1 MQRGTRL
8 IWMAVSLLA
17 VADLLLCRHLQLRFY
32 HWMPLASACAVVTA
46 IGLFYHLTGRS
57 AVLARAAYWTLLWLL
72 FVNAGTVLIYVA
84 AACGGTAHDST
95 LAAADA
101 ALGFDW
107 RGWYDFLAPHRGLR
121 FALWLAYSSLF
132 PQILLSIFWF
142 SSTGADD
149 TNYELLL
156 TNIVS
161 LLATTAIFFGFPAI
175 GHQETPRGPDLAV
188 LLALRAGGPLSFDLS
203 QLARTDI
210 FPLLPYRPCRA
221 VDLCTPSFGPVS
233 PGGARKRGYAVLD
246 PECRPALPD
255 RYDRRRCG
263 RLVRNRGDHGSMP
276 LVRARRG
283 RLHRRTG
290 NLAPRLTRAESD
302 RRTANDPIS

>member
-8 IWMAVSLLA
+8 IRMAVSLLA
-17 VADLLLCRHLQLRFY
+17 VADLLLCHHLQLRFY
-32 HWMPLASACAVVTA
+32 HWTPLASACAVVTA

-84 AACGGTAHDST
+84 AACGGTAHDRT

-107 RGWYDFLAPHRGLR
+107 QGWYDFLAPHRGLQ

-175 GHQETPRGPDLAV
+175 GHQETPRGPDLPV

-203 QLARTDI
+203 QLQGLI
-210 FPLLPYRPCRA
+210 SFPSYHTVLVVLLTYAHRHSALFLPVALVNAVMLFSIPSVGQHYLIDMIAGAAVAGLAIAVTTAACRVLERA
-221 VDLCTPSFGPVS
+221 GTGYIVEQATLPHALSEQS
-233 PGGARKRGYAVLD
+233 PIA
-246 PECRPALPD
+246 
-255 RYDRRRCG
+255 
-263 RLVRNRGDHGSMP
+263 
-276 LVRARRG
+276 
-283 RLHRRTG
+283 
-290 NLAPRLTRAESD
+290 AEPTI
-302 RRTANDPIS
+302 R

>member
-8 IWMAVSLLA
+8 IWIAVSLLA
-17 VADLLLCRHLQLRFY
+17 VADLLLCRHLQLQFY
-32 HWMPLASACAVVTA
+32 HWIPLASACAVVTA

-107 RGWYDFLAPHRGLR
+107 RGWYDSLAPHRGLR

-175 GHQETPRGPDLAV
+175 GHQTPGRELEIATLA
-188 LLALRAGGPLSFDLS
+188 ALRAGGPLSFDLS
-203 QLARTDI
+203 QLQGLI
-210 FPLLPYRPCRA
+210 SFPSYHTVL
-221 VDLCTPSFGPVS
+221 
-233 PGGARKRGYAVLD
+233 AVLLTHAHRGSRLRWPIAALNGLMLFSIPIFGGHYLID
-246 PECRPALPD
+246 MIAGAAVAGFAIALTTAACCWFERAGAGYIVEQATLPPSLPEQSPIAARPTI
-255 RYDRRRCG
+255 R
-263 RLVRNRGDHGSMP
+263 
-276 LVRARRG
+276 
-283 RLHRRTG
+283 
-290 NLAPRLTRAESD
+290 
-302 RRTANDPIS
+302 